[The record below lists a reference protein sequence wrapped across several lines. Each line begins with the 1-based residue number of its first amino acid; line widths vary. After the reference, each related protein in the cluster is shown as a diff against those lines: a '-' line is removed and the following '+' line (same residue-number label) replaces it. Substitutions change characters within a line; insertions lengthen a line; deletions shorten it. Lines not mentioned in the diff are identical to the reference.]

1 MNPGD
6 PNIELV
12 SARRDVSEWQWRSRV
27 ELAEEYPDFMS
38 KPRRPQTTFL
48 KATSIQLNTNPGGNA
63 YKFVMN
69 KIRMRVSP

>member
-1 MNPGD
+1 MSLFPLEETF
-6 PNIELV
+6 PNGKGE
-12 SARRDVSEWQWRSRV
+12 AEYQ